1 MASYRLFF
9 LNDKGQ
15 VRDFREIV
23 CEDDHQAMLR
33 AASYPNEHGAE
44 LWLQSRCVTV
54 FRGRAAR
61 ARRPVEPAYQPATG
75 HAKLHQ
81 LVRDPY
87 SKVGGS

>member
-23 CEDDHQAMLR
+23 CEDDHQAVLR
-33 AASYPNEHGAE
+33 ASSYPNEHGAE

-54 FRGRAAR
+54 LRGRTIHP
-61 ARRPVEPAYQPATG
+61 RRGKEAAYQSESG
-75 HAKLHQ
+75 HAKASPERL
-81 LVRDPY
+81 R
-87 SKVGGS
+87 